1 MFDNKLTFMRK
12 ILKTVINKL
21 NILLYCNQVFVEM
34 NRYYLCYFRELY
46 NSLLIIIQHK
56 RKLSVND

>member
-1 MFDNKLTFMRK
+1 MFDNKLTFMRE
-12 ILKTVINKL
+12 ILKTVISKL
-21 NILLYCNQVFVEM
+21 YSLCNNQVFVEI
-34 NRYYLCYFRELY
+34 NSYYLCCFRELY

>member
-1 MFDNKLTFMRK
+1 MFDNKLTFMRE

-21 NILLYCNQVFVEM
+21 YLLYYNQVFVEM
-34 NRYYLCYFRELY
+34 NSYYLCYFRELY